1 MPCTAALPTLTGFTT
16 LPQIGMSQDDVCKYT
31 YSYYAE
37 LKVFE
42 YELKNNVLPWMK
54 STTEIACESKET
66 AVAQATIATQQAV
79 IATQKAADAA
89 QSEANAAFS
98 AQDAAFSAQDA
109 AILADLVAAI
119 AGIDWAH
126 FQFNADGE
134 LIVTYYTGATSTV
147 ALNADGELI
156 MTY

>member
-1 MPCTAALPTLTGFTT
+1 MPCTTALPTLTGFTT

-79 IATQKAADAA
+79 IATQKAAEAA

-98 AQDAAFSAQDA
+98 AQDAAISAEFA
-109 AILADLVAAI
+109 SDLVAAI

>member
-16 LPQIGMSQDDVCKYT
+16 LPKIGMSQDDVCKYT

-66 AVAQATIATQQAV
+66 AVAQATIATQQA
-79 IATQKAADAA
+79 TEAA

-98 AQDAAFSAQDA
+98 AQDAAIS
-109 AILADLVAAI
+109 ADLVAAI

>member
-1 MPCTAALPTLTGFTT
+1 MPCTIALPTLTGFTT
-16 LPQIGMSQDDVCKYT
+16 LPKIGMSQDDVCKYT

-42 YELKNNVLPWMK
+42 TELKNNVLPWMK
-54 STTEIACESKET
+54 ATTEIACESKET
-66 AVAQATIATQQAV
+66 AVAQATIATQQSV

-98 AQDAAFSAQDA
+98 AQDAAIS
-109 AILADLVAAI
+109 ADLVAAI

>member
-1 MPCTAALPTLTGFTT
+1 MPCTTALPTLTGFTT

-79 IATQKAADAA
+79 IATQKATEAA

-98 AQDAAFSAQDA
+98 AQDAAIS
-109 AILADLVAAI
+109 ADLVAAI

>member
-16 LPQIGMSQDDVCKYT
+16 LPQLGMSQDDVCKYT

-42 YELKNNVLPWMK
+42 TELKNNVLPWMK

-98 AQDAAFSAQDA
+98 AQDAAIS
-109 AILADLVAAI
+109 ADLVAAT

>member
-16 LPQIGMSQDDVCKYT
+16 LPKIGMSQDDVCKYT

-42 YELKNNVLPWMK
+42 TELKNNVLPWMK

-89 QSEANAAFS
+89 QSEANAAQS
-98 AQDAAFSAQDA
+98 EANAAFSAQDA
-109 AILADLVAAI
+109 AISADLVAAI

>member
-1 MPCTAALPTLTGFTT
+1 MPCTTALPTLTGFTT
-16 LPQIGMSQDDVCKYT
+16 LPKIGMSQDDVCKYT

-42 YELKNNVLPWMK
+42 TELKNNVLPWMK

-79 IATQKAADAA
+79 IATQQAVIATQKATEAA
-89 QSEANAAFS
+89 QSEAN
-98 AQDAAFSAQDA
+98 A

>member
-42 YELKNNVLPWMK
+42 TELKNNVLPWMK

-66 AVAQATIATQQAV
+66 AIAQATIATNQA
-79 IATQKAADAA
+79 I
-89 QSEANAAFS
+89 S
-98 AQDAAFSAQDA
+98 
-109 AILADLVAAI
+109 
-119 AGIDWAH
+119 
-126 FQFNADGE
+126 
-134 LIVTYYTGATSTV
+134 
-147 ALNADGELI
+147 
-156 MTY
+156 